1 MISPH
6 RVCQGKIYDWVQG
19 LAFTKRRRRMTT
31 DPFLR
36 MIVEDVFMIRGR
48 GTVVTGKIETG
59 ILKVGDDVVIKG
71 ANGQKTTTVT
81 GIESFRKALNQA
93 NPGDTVGLLLKDL
106 SKQDIQ
112 HGDEILAPQNDFTW
126 NP

>member
-1 MISPH
+1 
-6 RVCQGKIYDWVQG
+6 
-19 LAFTKRRRRMTT
+19 MTT
-31 DPFLR
+31 DPSFY

-59 ILKVGDDVVIKG
+59 ILKVGDDVVIKE
-71 ANGQKTTTVT
+71 ANGQKTPTVT

>member
-1 MISPH
+1 
-6 RVCQGKIYDWVQG
+6 
-19 LAFTKRRRRMTT
+19 MTT
-31 DPFLR
+31 DPSFH
-36 MIVEDVFMIRGR
+36 MIIEDVFVIRNR

-59 ILKVGDDVVIKG
+59 TLKIGDEVVIKG

-81 GIESFRKALNQA
+81 GIESFRKSLDQA
-93 NPGDTVGLLLKDL
+93 NPGDAVGLLLKDL
-106 SKQDIQ
+106 SRQDVQ

>member
-1 MISPH
+1 
-6 RVCQGKIYDWVQG
+6 
-19 LAFTKRRRRMTT
+19 MTT

-81 GIESFRKALNQA
+81 GIESFRNALNQA